1 MNNFMIGMHGKF
13 DYKKFD
19 RDFRKD
25 FYGVEACLF
34 ENESDIENLAN
45 EAKAKGFEFGIHFPL
60 RAGISKL
67 RDPQF
72 LSLDEEIKKS
82 AYKHIEEELIY
93 IKQKQI
99 SPKYILFH
107 YPKPAILKEDFDI
120 SNWRFYDSSEYTYE
134 FEYPY
139 EQFKKNSECLFQW
152 LSEKSY
158 EYNFIPVLE
167 FDSLNKYVCEGNFLE
182 GLFEKYKRVRVCL
195 DTGRLH
201 MQHKIDSDF
210 NDIEIIK
217 RFSKYTEVVHL
228 WNVKL
233 GGIGHFPAL
242 PNLKTEDG
250 FAPIEDYL
258 KIIREENKN
267 VKILFEHR
275 SDLISDEELDSCY
288 SWISDI
294 FEQKE

>member
-1 MNNFMIGMHGKF
+1 V
-13 DYKKFD
+13 D
-19 RDFRKD
+19 R
-25 FYGVEACLF
+25 
-34 ENESDIENLAN
+34 
-45 EAKAKGFEFGIHFPL
+45 
-60 RAGISKL
+60 
-67 RDPQF
+67 F
-72 LSLDEEIKKS
+72 LIVTWYIYSL
-82 AYKHIEEELIY
+82 
-93 IKQKQI
+93 
-99 SPKYILFH
+99 
-107 YPKPAILKEDFDI
+107 
-120 SNWRFYDSSEYTYE
+120 
-134 FEYPY
+134 
-139 EQFKKNSECLFQW
+139 
-152 LSEKSY
+152 
-158 EYNFIPVLE
+158 YN
-167 FDSLNKYVCEGNFLE
+167 
-182 GLFEKYKRVRVCL
+182 
-195 DTGRLH
+195 RLH